1 MRINR
6 GDVRP
11 VSMLEGSPVT
21 GSMVL
26 GGAAFVVLAH
36 VGAPLLFFAI
46 LSGLAAS
53 GMARTEPPQTFAE
66 DKIVEAR
73 FVRLGEKK
81 DPNKL
86 PDRQVPIKSTAPD
99 DATVVSK
106 VNEPPPPQKDPT
118 PKPPERPVEDPLTR
132 LGDRAQEFAE
142 IEKRRLAEGDP
153 EGVEWGT
160 ETVAQAG
167 DLYRGQLVAFFKR
180 GWTIPTTLGDTSKLT
195 AIATVEITRDLKVGP
210 SQITKGSGE
219 PLFDQSIEDRFAELR
234 ALGTSLPEP
243 PPEVANQFLGKSIT
257 VRFHGQAQ

>member
-6 GDVRP
+6 GDLRP
-11 VSMLEGSPVT
+11 ASMLEGSPVSS
-21 GSMVL
+21 SMWV
-26 GGAAFVVLAH
+26 GGALFVLISH
-36 VGAPLLFFAI
+36 VGAPFLFMAI

-53 GMARTEPPQTFAE
+53 GLASTAPDTFTE

-86 PDRQVPIKSTAPD
+86 PDRKVPIKSTAPD
-99 DATVVSK
+99 DSTVISK
-106 VNEPPPPQKDPT
+106 VNEPPPPQKEE

-142 IEKRRLAEGDP
+142 IEERRLAEGDP

-160 ETVAQAG
+160 EETAQAG

-180 GWTIPTTLGDTSKLT
+180 GWTIPTTLGDTSKLSVT
-195 AIATVEITRDLKVGP
+195 ATVEITQDLKVGP
-210 SQITKGSGE
+210 SEINKGSGE

-234 ALGTSLPEP
+234 SLGTSLPEP
-243 PPEVANQFLGKSIT
+243 PPEVADQFIGKKIT
-257 VRFHGQAQ
+257 VRFHGQPPQ